1 MTRKKKPI
9 SRYAKQSQEVW
20 NKYMRIYQSG
30 SGVRA
35 RQIHVNTQNIFICM
49 AKQTHLVIA
58 SQKRQLK
65 CCKCAKIGHLYR
77 I

>member
-1 MTRKKKPI
+1 MTRKKPI

-20 NKYMRIYQSG
+20 NKYMRVYQYG

-65 CCKCAKIGHLYR
+65 CLSVLK
-77 I
+77 

>member
-1 MTRKKKPI
+1 
-9 SRYAKQSQEVW
+9 
-20 NKYMRIYQSG
+20 MRVYQSG

-65 CCKCAKIGHLYR
+65 CCKCAKIWHLYR